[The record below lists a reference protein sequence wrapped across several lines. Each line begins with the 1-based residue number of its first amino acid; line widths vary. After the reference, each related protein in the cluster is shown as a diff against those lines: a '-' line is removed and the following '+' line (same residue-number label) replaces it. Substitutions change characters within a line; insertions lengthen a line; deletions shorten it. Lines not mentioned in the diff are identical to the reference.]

1 MNRKKMMPLFVLAA
15 GVAILAL
22 LLAAL
27 TLSQSGQ
34 ADAGISLCSLSQDEI
49 DRISYQ
55 GNDTDLAVCKD
66 EAGTWTLEEDPE
78 LPLDQQVV
86 ATLVGNL
93 AGLTATR
100 QLEPAEMTDIP
111 ARSDSPLMV
120 FSVTGAGITHTW
132 TVDSANDVAAIYYVY
147 DENGTAYT
155 VSQSDVNVLCKT
167 PRELYKSQTLTE
179 KTIEDVTALQVEA
192 LSFTQNDGTWT
203 LADDPDYTLDQ
214 DAVKKMVNTLCEAK
228 TDWTITTPEADSVY
242 GLEDPDVTAT
252 VTFDDG
258 SSLTVRF
265 GNPTQEDETLCY
277 MASSQAPEVVYEAN
291 AEYKTAFAVTKESLY
306 EEPSTEE
313 TAQTDSIVA
322 EHPVGGK
329 DDYADVAKE
338 E

>member
-1 MNRKKMMPLFVLAA
+1 MMPLLALVA
-15 GVAILAL
+15 GVAVLAL

-34 ADAGISLCSLSQDEI
+34 EDAGIALCNLSQDEI

-55 GNDTDLAVCKD
+55 GNDTDFSLCKD
-66 EAGTWTLEEDPE
+66 DAGTWTMEENPT

-86 ATLVGNL
+86 ATLVENL
-93 AGLTATR
+93 AGLTAAR
-100 QLEPAEMTDIP
+100 QLQTTEMTDIP
-111 ARSDSPLMV
+111 ARSDTPLMV
-120 FSVTGAGITHTW
+120 FSVTGAGVTHTW

-155 VSQSDVNVLCKT
+155 VSQSNVNVLCKT

-179 KTIEDVTALQVEA
+179 KTIEDVTTLQVGSLCFSQSDE
-192 LSFTQNDGTWT
+192 TWT
-203 LADDPDYTLDQ
+203 LADDPDYPLDQ
-214 DAVKKMVNTLCEAK
+214 DAVKKMVNTLCGAK

-242 GLEDPDVTAT
+242 GLDAPDVTAT
-252 VTFDDG
+252 VTFADG

-265 GNPTQEDETLCY
+265 GDLTQEDESLCY
-277 MASSQAPEVVYEAN
+277 MASSQTPEVVYEAN
-291 AEYKTAFAVTKESLY
+291 AEYKTAFAVTKESLH
-306 EEPSTEE
+306 EETSTEE
-313 TAQTDSIVA
+313 SAQTDSIVA

-329 DDYADVAKE
+329 DDYADVAQE